1 MLLKNLCHQRI
12 IQQKMVPFRPFY
24 VIFVL
29 NPVYHFSLLL
39 VNMADIKP
47 IGKALFLREEEL
59 RRGIEM
65 MFFSYRDFTSEA
77 DTILAEQDM
86 GRAHHRAIYFIGRH
100 PGITVSDLLGILN
113 ITKQSLSRVLSGLM
127 RDSFVLQK
135 TGTDDRRQRLL
146 YLTETGVE
154 LEARLT
160 ALQGRRFAAA
170 YREAGAEAVDGFKR
184 VLRGLM
190 DQDTLDQMKQQVPPA
205 ADA

>member
-1 MLLKNLCHQRI
+1 
-12 IQQKMVPFRPFY
+12 MVPVRPFY
-24 VIFVL
+24 GILTFKFL
-29 NPVYHFSLLL
+29 YHLISLL

-77 DTILAEQDM
+77 DAILAEQDM

-127 RDSFVLQK
+127 KNGFVRQK
-135 TGTDDRRQRLL
+135 IGVTDRRQRLL
-146 YLTETGVE
+146 YLTESGVE

-160 ALQGRRFAAA
+160 TLQGRRFAAA
-170 YREAGAEAVDGFKR
+170 YREAGAEAVDGFQQ

-190 DQDTLDQMKQQVPPA
+190 DQDTLDQMKPQVPPV
-205 ADA
+205 ADT

>member
-1 MLLKNLCHQRI
+1 MFLSQFH
-12 IQQKMVPFRPFY
+12 
-24 VIFVL
+24 
-29 NPVYHFSLLL
+29 YHFLLSL

-65 MFFSYRDFTSEA
+65 LFFSYRDFTSEA

-127 RDSFVLQK
+127 KDGFVLQK
-135 TGTDDRRQRLL
+135 TGATDRRQRLL
-146 YLTETGVE
+146 YLTETGSE

-170 YREAGAEAVDGFKR
+170 YREAGAEAVDGFQR
-184 VLRGLM
+184 VLQGLM
-190 DQDTLDQMKQQVPPA
+190 DQDTLEQMKQQVPPA

>member
-1 MLLKNLCHQRI
+1 
-12 IQQKMVPFRPFY
+12 MVPFRPFY
-24 VIFVL
+24 VMFPFQSLYQI
-29 NPVYHFSLLL
+29 SLLL

-127 RDSFVLQK
+127 KDGFVLQK
-135 TGTDDRRQRLL
+135 TGATDRRQRLL
-146 YLTETGVE
+146 YLTETGSE

-170 YREAGAEAVDGFKR
+170 YREAGAEAVDGFQR

-190 DQDTLDQMKQQVPPA
+190 DQDTLEQMKQQVPPA

>member
-1 MLLKNLCHQRI
+1 MLIAGCL
-12 IQQKMVPFRPFY
+12 
-24 VIFVL
+24 
-29 NPVYHFSLLL
+29 YHFTYLL

-65 MFFSYRDFTSEA
+65 MFFSYRDFTNEA
-77 DTILAEQDM
+77 DTILAEKDM

-127 RDSFVLQK
+127 INEFVLQK
-135 TGTDDRRQRLL
+135 TGTTDRRQRLL

-154 LEARLT
+154 LETRLT
-160 ALQGRRFAAA
+160 ALQARRFAAA
-170 YREAGAEAVDGFKR
+170 YREAGAEAVDGFQR

-190 DQDTLDQMKQQVPPA
+190 DQDTLDQMKQQAPQA